1 MNPLIQLKK
10 AAPVFLVA
18 LACFG
23 LLPTTRGVSPPPD
36 GGYPNFTTAEGT
48 NALQSLTT
56 GSANTAVGWYS
67 LFSNGDA
74 SFNTGV
80 GAGTLT
86 LNTGDSNTAV
96 GTVALLLNTI
106 GTENTAI
113 GTDAMVYND
122 AGFSNTATGTFAL
135 FSNTEGSY
143 NTAAGDQALF
153 SNTSG
158 TVNTAIGS
166 GALFSNTTG
175 YDNTAVGG
183 DFVLF
188 SNTTGGYNTA
198 VGVFALASNTT
209 GGNNTAN
216 GAAALQ
222 NNITGFYNT
231 ANGDFALISNTTGI
245 SNTANGYAAL
255 NLNMTSSYNTADG
268 FEALYNSTGSG
279 NIGLGAFAGGN
290 VTTANNVICIGTDGN
305 NEDNSC
311 YIGNIFGAT
320 SANGVAVLVNSNGR
334 LGTMTSSA
342 RFKDQIEPMNDASEA
357 LFALKPVA
365 FRYKKEIDPDR
376 TPQFGLVAEDVEK
389 VNRDLVVRDKEGKP
403 YSVRYDQVNAMLLN
417 EFLKEHRKVEQLEK
431 QVEALTAG
439 LQKVSAQLAAASP
452 FRGGPV
458 PQVVNNP

>member
-1 MNPLIQLKK
+1 MNPLIRLKK
-10 AAPVFLVA
+10 AAQVFLLA

-23 LLPTTRGVSPPPD
+23 LLPTTRAVSPPPD

-67 LFSNGDA
+67 LFSSADA

-96 GTVALLLNTI
+96 GTVALLLNTT
-106 GTENTAI
+106 GTANTAI

-122 AGFSNTATGTFAL
+122 TGSGNTAVG
-135 FSNTEGSY
+135 N
-143 NTAAGDQALF
+143 
-153 SNTSG
+153 
-158 TVNTAIGS
+158 

-175 YDNTAVGG
+175 NDNTVVGAG
-183 DFVLF
+183 AFF
-188 SNTTGGYNTA
+188 SNTTGYENTA
-198 VGVFALASNTT
+198 VGVSALASNTT

-216 GAAALQ
+216 GIGALQ
-222 NNITGFYNT
+222 NNTSGYYNT
-231 ANGDFALISNTTGI
+231 AHGDFALLSNTTGI
-245 SNTANGYAAL
+245 GNTANGYSAL
-255 NLNMTSSYNTADG
+255 SFNTTSSYNTANG
-268 FEALYNSTGSG
+268 YEALYNSTGSG
-279 NIGLGAFAGGN
+279 NIGLGAFVGTN
-290 VTTANNVICIGTDGN
+290 VTTANNVICIGSDGN

-342 RFKDQIEPMNDASEA
+342 RFKDQIKPMNNASEA
-357 LFALKPVA
+357 LFALKPVV

-376 TPQFGLVAEDVEK
+376 TPQLGLVAEDVEK

-403 YSVRYDQVNAMLLN
+403 CSVRYDQVNAMLLN

-439 LQKVSAQLAAASP
+439 LQKVSAQLEAASP
-452 FRGGPV
+452 SRGGLETSKFATGRISRGGPA
-458 PQVVNNP
+458 PQVVSNP

>member
-23 LLPTTRGVSPPPD
+23 LLPTTRAVSPPPD

-48 NALQSLTT
+48 NALQGLTT

-67 LFSNGDA
+67 LFSSADA

-96 GTVALLLNTI
+96 GTVALLLNTT
-106 GTENTAI
+106 GTANTAI

-122 AGFSNTATGTFAL
+122 TGSGNTAVG
-135 FSNTEGSY
+135 N
-143 NTAAGDQALF
+143 
-153 SNTSG
+153 
-158 TVNTAIGS
+158 

-175 YDNTAVGG
+175 NDNTVVGAG
-183 DFVLF
+183 AFF
-188 SNTTGGYNTA
+188 SNTTGYENTA
-198 VGVFALASNTT
+198 VGLSALASNTT

-216 GAAALQ
+216 GVGALQ
-222 NNITGFYNT
+222 NNTSGYYNT
-231 ANGDFALISNTTGI
+231 AHGDFALLSNTTGI
-245 SNTANGYAAL
+245 GNTANGYSAL
-255 NLNMTSSYNTADG
+255 SFNTTSSYNTANG
-268 FEALYNSTGSG
+268 YEALYNCIGSG
-279 NIGLGAFAGGN
+279 NIGLGAFVGGN
-290 VTTANNVICIGTDGN
+290 VTTANNVICIGSDGN

-342 RFKDQIEPMNDASEA
+342 RFKADIKPMDKASEA

-365 FRYKKEIDPDR
+365 FRYKEEIDPDR
-376 TPQFGLVAEDVEK
+376 TPQLGLVAEDVEK

-439 LQKVSAQLAAASP
+439 LQRVSAQLAAASP
-452 FRGGPV
+452 SRGGLEASKFATGRIRRGGPA